1 MEFKPH
7 KYQKPLIQSLKEKD
21 HYGLFAFPGSGKT
34 VMALEAIFHHRK
46 RTLIIAPL
54 SILYATWLNEH
65 KKWDFANDLKI
76 SLLHGKEK
84 DENFHKSAQV
94 YLINPEGIPWLVA
107 KIKSTKH
114 FAFKT
119 LIVDESVKFKS
130 AKSKRFKELKKILK
144 TFENRYI
151 LCGNPIPNHFADL
164 WAQLYILDLGKRLG
178 TSYYAFQN
186 QYFYPTDYKRYNWA
200 LKPGAQNEIIHLL
213 SDITAFVDIDSEL
226 GLPNRVTIDIPIR
239 IPPIARKAY
248 KDMERELFAILDDE
262 ESTSVLADNRTSALM
277 KCWQIANGFIYTY
290 DGEDKRITHSLHNE
304 LVTIAKEKVEELQG
318 QPILIA
324 YHFNEDEKRLKEAF
338 PNAIFIGDGSEMQF
352 IEKAWNTNK
361 ISILITQMNKISHGV
376 NLQYGNGRTIMFY
389 SLTYNYDTYDQ
400 LIRRMERQGSTHSSI
415 IVIRLIA
422 ENTIHEAIIKT
433 IESKGSMSSEFL
445 QNLLN
450 YRLNHQ
456 SNVSV
461 K

>member
-1 MEFKPH
+1 
-7 KYQKPLIQSLKEKD
+7 
-21 HYGLFAFPGSGKT
+21 
-34 VMALEAIFHHRK
+34 
-46 RTLIIAPL
+46 
-54 SILYATWLNEH
+54 
-65 KKWDFANDLKI
+65 
-76 SLLHGKEK
+76 
-84 DENFHKSAQV
+84 
-94 YLINPEGIPWLVA
+94 
-107 KIKSTKH
+107 
-114 FAFKT
+114 
-119 LIVDESVKFKS
+119 
-130 AKSKRFKELKKILK
+130 
-144 TFENRYI
+144 
-151 LCGNPIPNHFADL
+151 
-164 WAQLYILDLGKRLG
+164 
-178 TSYYAFQN
+178 
-186 QYFYPTDYKRYNWA
+186 
-200 LKPGAQNEIIHLL
+200 
-213 SDITAFVDIDSEL
+213 
-226 GLPNRVTIDIPIR
+226 
-239 IPPIARKAY
+239 
-248 KDMERELFAILDDE
+248 
-262 ESTSVLADNRTSALM
+262 M

>member
-1 MEFKPH
+1 
-7 KYQKPLIQSLKEKD
+7 
-21 HYGLFAFPGSGKT
+21 
-34 VMALEAIFHHRK
+34 
-46 RTLIIAPL
+46 LIIAPL

-248 KDMERELFAILDDE
+248 KDMERELFAILDNE